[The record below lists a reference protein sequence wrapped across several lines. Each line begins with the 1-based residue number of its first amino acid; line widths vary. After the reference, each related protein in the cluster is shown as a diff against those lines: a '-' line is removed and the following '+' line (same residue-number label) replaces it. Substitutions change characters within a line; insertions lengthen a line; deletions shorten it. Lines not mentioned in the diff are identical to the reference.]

1 MQEYLDRSPTPKA
14 LLSTP
19 EAAAVLGCTPDTLV
33 TWRCT
38 KAVNIPFVRI
48 GRLVRYRRV
57 DLDAFLDQNSVR
69 A

>member
-1 MQEYLDRSPTPKA
+1 MQEYLDRSPTSKA
-14 LLSTP
+14 LLNTP

-38 KAVNIPFVRI
+38 KAVKIPFVRI
-48 GRLVRYRRV
+48 GRLVRYRRT
-57 DLDAFLDQNSVR
+57 DLDAFLDQNSVK